1 MERPMNTAQRD
12 RVFHKAIEEFIR
24 GTEKRR
30 TPVTRVKLAKG
41 KDNEIT
47 VTLYTSRPNI
57 LRLEATDIA
66 SDLKELIGPDRTV
79 NVQVLAESRA
89 VAKFVRTSPRKARL
103 VLDAIKGKRVSEALA
118 LLRFI
123 PKHAC
128 EPISK
133 VLKSAAANALDGWQ
147 AVPEELKIAN
157 FIADGGPILKRVR
170 PRAQGRA
177 YRILKRTSH
186 LTVILTE
193 IPPPAPKRRAPAK
206 PKAKKTQT
214 AQAAPKAKA
223 AAKAPGAA
231 SKAEATKPKVEQA
244 EKAVALET
252 PETVAAVVVTPA
264 VESEAPAADAVV
276 TVEVK
281 TPEAAV
287 EPETPATEA
296 VVTTEDESAADAET
310 ESKQE

>member
-1 MERPMNTAQRD
+1 MNTAQRD

-57 LRLEATDIA
+57 LRLEATEIA
-66 SDLKELIGPDRTV
+66 SDLKELIGADRTV

-193 IPPPAPKRRAPAK
+193 MPAPAPKRRAPAK
-206 PKAKKTQT
+206 PKAKKAPA

-223 AAKAPGAA
+223 AKAPAA
-231 SKAEATKPKVEQA
+231 KPPVEQA
-244 EKAVALET
+244 EKVVALET
-252 PETVAAVVVTPA
+252 PEAVAVVT
-264 VESEAPAADAVV
+264 EAPAAELEASVAEV
-276 TVEVK
+276 AATPEETVEVE
-281 TPEAAV
+281 TPDVAV
-287 EPETPATEA
+287 EPETPVAEA